1 MAHGLRHSAH
11 MTAVAASAGTVPAPW
26 TCPFCPLLCDD
37 LAVVTGP
44 AGTLALAGG
53 ECPLAQRALGQFPAG
68 PSTAVPSIDGRPCD
82 LDAAIAAAARILLDS
97 RQPLFGGMGT
107 DVAGARALYRLACA
121 TGAVCDAARGGDLM
135 QSLRTLQD
143 HGGFT
148 TTLAE
153 VRTRADLVVFV
164 GGLPTRYAPRL
175 LERCGFGEEDGPER
189 HVVLLGGT
197 AGDEAALA
205 GLPRVSV
212 EVVSP
217 GEDLF
222 ALVAQLGALVGGRVA
237 RDAPAGLAGLAERL
251 HAARYAVLI
260 GAVAAL
266 PPQGALIMEGLYRC
280 VGELNLRSRAAM
292 LWIGGGD
299 GAATVN
305 QAFAWLSGLPLRSRA
320 GPCGLE
326 HDPLRFDGA
335 RLLADGAVDSLLW
348 VSSFGAASPVPSG
361 ALPRIILG
369 HPATAPAG
377 AATDTV
383 FIPVSTPGIGTP
395 GHLFRTDG
403 VVMLPLF
410 EVQQEG
416 LPDVADVVAG
426 IAQAVTEAREGAR

>member
-1 MAHGLRHSAH
+1 
-11 MTAVAASAGTVPAPW
+11 MTAVASPAGTVPAPW

-37 LAVVTGP
+37 LAVAPGP
-44 AGTLALAGG
+44 DGMLALAGG
-53 ECPLAQRALGQFPAG
+53 QCPLAQRALGQFPAG
-68 PSTAVPSIDGRPCD
+68 PSGDLPSIDGRPCD
-82 LDAAIAAAARILLDS
+82 LDAAVAAAARILLDS

-107 DVAGARALYRLACA
+107 DVAGARALYRLACS
-121 TGAVCDAARGGDLM
+121 TGAICDAARGGDLM

-164 GGLPTRYAPRL
+164 GSLPTRYAPRL

-189 HVVLLGGT
+189 HVVLLGGA
-197 AGDEAALA
+197 AGEQAAFA
-205 GLPRVSV
+205 GLPRVAV
-212 EVVSP
+212 ETVAP

-222 ALVAQLGALVGGRVA
+222 DLVAQLGALVGGHVA
-237 RDAPAGLAGLAERL
+237 HDAPAGLAGLAERL

-266 PPQGALIMEGLYRC
+266 PPQGALILEGLYRC

-305 QAFAWLSGLPLRSRA
+305 QTFAWLSGLPLRSRA
-320 GPCGLE
+320 GPSGLE

-335 RLLADGAVDSLLW
+335 RLLAGGAVDSLLW
-348 VSSFGAASPVPSG
+348 VSSFGAASPMPSTAVPK
-361 ALPRIILG
+361 IILG
-369 HPATAPAG
+369 HPATAPQG
-377 AATDTV
+377 PVTDTV

-410 EVQQEG
+410 QVQQQG
-416 LPDVADVVAG
+416 IPGVAEVTG
-426 IAQAVTEAREGAR
+426 WIAQAIAESRQGQPA